1 MKIKCLLF
9 FALLISGI
17 AFAQDNLVF
26 SLEIQGNKKL
36 KSSFVKKIA
45 KVKAGQVLDSVAIE
59 NDIKR
64 LKRLPSISHAY
75 YQVFKSHEA
84 FYKVFYTIEENF
96 TIIPSV
102 NVYTSNNDEFAYRLG
117 LYEFNLFGRNITFG
131 GFYQKDVYSSYAI
144 NFRAPYL
151 FSRKLGLAVNFQ
163 DLTTQEPVFFNNTSA
178 DYRYQNTS
186 REILGLYEFNFK
198 NRIELGFNLFTE
210 DYQYK
215 SGATSNSIPQS
226 LRQNKH
232 LIKGIYEYNS
242 LDYNYQYVSGFRS
255 VFNGQ
260 YVGVNG
266 NSELPEFLIAWND
279 VMYFKRIGTKGNW
292 ANRLRVGFSSNIE
305 SPFSPFAVDNNLNI
319 RGAGNTIDRGTGAFV
334 LNSEY
339 RHTLLE
345 KGWFVLQ
352 GNAFVDTG
360 TWRNPGGKLG
370 DFGKADNIRINPG
383 LGLRFMHKNIYNA
396 IFRIDYGIGI
406 TENDAKGFVFGIGQY
421 F

>member
-1 MKIKCLLF
+1 MCF
-9 FALLISGI
+9 S
-17 AFAQDNLVF
+17 QENLVF
-26 SLEIQGNKKL
+26 SLEVQGNKKL
-36 KSSFVKKIA
+36 KTAFVKKIA
-45 KVKAGQVLDSVAIE
+45 RVKANQVLDSTIIE

-64 LKRLPSISHAY
+64 IKRLPGVSHAY
-75 YQVFKSHEA
+75 YQVFKSHEN
-84 FYKVFYTIEENF
+84 FYKVFYNIEENF

-102 NVYTSNNDEFAYRLG
+102 NVYTSNNNEFAYRLG
-117 LYEFNLFGRNITFG
+117 LYEFNLLGRNITFG

-151 FSRKLGLAVNFQ
+151 FSRKLGLALNFQ
-163 DLTTQEPVFFNNTSA
+163 DLTTQEPIFFNNTNA
-178 DYRYQNTS
+178 DYRYQNRS
-186 REILGLYEFNFK
+186 KEILGLYEFNFK
-198 NRIELGFNLFTE
+198 HRMELGFSLFTE
-210 DYQYK
+210 DYKYK
-215 SGATSNSIPQS
+215 SGATNTSIPQS
-226 LRQNKH
+226 LIQDKH
-232 LIKGIYEYNS
+232 LIKAIYEYNN

-266 NSELPEFLIAWND
+266 TSKLPEFVIAWND
-279 VMYFKRIGTKGNW
+279 FIYFKQIATKGNW
-292 ANRLRVGFSSNIE
+292 ANRLRLGFSSNIN

-319 RGAGNTIDRGTGAFV
+319 RGAGNTIDRGTGAIV

-352 GNAFVDTG
+352 GNAFVDAG
-360 TWRNPGGKLG
+360 SWRNPGGKLA
-370 DFGKADNIRINPG
+370 DFTKASNIRINPG
-383 LGLRFMHKNIYNA
+383 LGLRFMHKSIFNA

-406 TENDAKGFVFGIGQY
+406 TKNDAKGFVFGIGQY